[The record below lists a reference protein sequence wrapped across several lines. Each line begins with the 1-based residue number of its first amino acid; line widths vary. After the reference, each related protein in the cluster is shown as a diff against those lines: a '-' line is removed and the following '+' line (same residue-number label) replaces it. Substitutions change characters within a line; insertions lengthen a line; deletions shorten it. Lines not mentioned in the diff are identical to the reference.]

1 MIKHA
6 GPTEL
11 LDTLN
16 YGNAYIHHDA
26 SVNLTAIIALHN
38 TQLGPAIGGCRCL
51 TYKAFDAALND
62 ALKLGQA
69 MTLKAAIHGLAHGGG
84 KAVILAPEQIEDR
97 GAFFASFGRFVNQ
110 LSGQYI
116 TAVDS
121 GTTQDD
127 MEFIAQETEHVLA
140 SSKFNTPCNPS
151 YYTALGVIKAIQ
163 GAALYCFGHDD
174 LSNLKVAVQ
183 GLGQVGMYLCEN
195 LNALGAQLIVSD
207 IDTEQLDQVCSRFE
221 VEVVNPGEIYAM
233 PVDVFSPCALG
244 GVLNHETCQKIQA
257 KIVAGSAN
265 NQCEKL
271 FETSML
277 LNQKGIIYIPD
288 YLSNGGGLI
297 HVAGLYAHNT
307 EAQVLEKI
315 DHIKHTT
322 QNLLLEAEKHQ
333 QSMEHIAYDLALH
346 ALLPTT
352 AA

>member
-1 MIKHA
+1 MIKNA
-6 GPTEL
+6 GPVKL
-11 LDTLN
+11 LDALG
-16 YGNAYIHHDA
+16 YGDAYIHHDA

-38 TQLGPAIGGCRCL
+38 TQLGSAIGGCRCL
-51 TYKAFDAALND
+51 TYQDFDAALND
-62 ALKLGQA
+62 ALKLGHA
-69 MTLKAAIHGLAHGGG
+69 MTLKAAIHSLAHGGG
-84 KAVILAPEQIEDR
+84 KAVILAPEHIEDR
-97 GAFFASFGRFVNQ
+97 GAFFARFGRFVNQ

-127 MEFIAQETEHVLA
+127 MEFIAQETEYVLA

-174 LSNLKVAVQ
+174 LSTLKIAVQ
-183 GLGQVGMYLCEN
+183 GLGQVGMYLCEK
-195 LNALGAQLIVSD
+195 LIALGAQLVVT
-207 IDTEQLDQVCSRFE
+207 DTNTQQIDQVCERFE
-221 VEVVNPGEIYAM
+221 VDVVNAEEIYAM

-244 GVLNHETCQKIQA
+244 GILNHDTCQKIQA
-257 KIVAGSAN
+257 KIIAGSAN
-265 NQCEKL
+265 NQCETL

-297 HVAGLYAHNT
+297 HVAGLYARHS
-307 EAQVLEKI
+307 EAWMLEKI
-315 DHIKHTT
+315 NHIKHTT
-322 QNLLLEAEKHQ
+322 QNLLLEAEKND
-333 QSMEHIAYDLALH
+333 QSMEQIAYDLALH

-352 AA
+352 AR